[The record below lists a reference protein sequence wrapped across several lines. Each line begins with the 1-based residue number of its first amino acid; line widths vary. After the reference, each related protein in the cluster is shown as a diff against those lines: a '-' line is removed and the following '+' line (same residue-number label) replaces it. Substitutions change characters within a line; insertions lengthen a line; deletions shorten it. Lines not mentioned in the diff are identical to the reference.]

1 MNTSK
6 NKITFVLSKSRLNA
20 SGKCSVR
27 CRITYLKKRCEFAT
41 GLFINP
47 IHWQSKPQIAK
58 PPNDENTYI
67 NNQLSLIKNKINQAF
82 LLLQIQEKN
91 FSVDDIYNQ
100 YKGKPSKQ
108 NIGVVNYNNE
118 YLLKYKR
125 LIGIEIKEI
134 TWNKFNYI
142 YNDLKD
148 FIKWKYL
155 QNDVLLN
162 DLDYSFIV
170 EFEYYLKTEKSQKQ
184 VTINKCLQ
192 RFKKVVKMALTDKLI
207 DNYPFIEHK
216 PKKVVTNVVFLS
228 TEELFKIENHVFSQS
243 RLDLVR
249 ELFVFCCYTGL
260 AFNEM
265 SNLEPKHIITG
276 FDNNQWIEMIR
287 EKTSKPI
294 SIPLLPKSK
303 AIIEK
308 YLHPESKYILPR
320 ISNQKFN
327 SYLKEIAEVIGI
339 EKNLTHHSA
348 RKTFASTVLLYNDV
362 PMEIVSE
369 LLGHSKIST
378 TQEYYAKVVN
388 KKVSEA
394 MIKLSAKMNNQ
405 VSSIN

>member
-1 MNTSK
+1 MNTY
-6 NKITFVLSKSRLNA
+6 NLKILFLIDKLKSN
-20 SGKCSVR
+20 GKGKAPIR
-27 CRITYLKKRCEFAT
+27 CRITFNKIRKVFST
-41 GLFINP
+41 GLTINP
-47 IHWQSKPQIAK
+47 NHWHSKQQLAK
-58 PPNDENTYI
+58 PPNEENKFI
-67 NNQLSLIKNKINQAF
+67 NNELSLIKNKVNQAF
-82 LLLQIQEKN
+82 LLLQIQEDN

-108 NIGVVNYNNE
+108 NIGIVIYYNE
-118 YLLKYKR
+118 YLLKYKK

-142 YNDLKD
+142 YNDVKD
-148 FIKWKYL
+148 FIKWKYK
-155 QNDVLLN
+155 QNEVLLK
-162 DLDYSFIV
+162 DLDYSFII

-192 RFKKVVKMALTDKLI
+192 RFKKVIKMALTDKLI
-207 DNYPFIEHK
+207 DNYPFLEHK
-216 PKKVVTNVVFLS
+216 PKKVITNVVFLS
-228 TEELFKIENHVFSQS
+228 TEELFKMENHTFSQV
-243 RLDLVR
+243 RLNVVR

-287 EKTSKPI
+287 EKTNKPI

-303 AIIEK
+303 VIIEK
-308 YLHPESKYILPR
+308 YLDSENKYILPR

-327 SYLKEIAEVIGI
+327 SYLKEIAGVIGI
-339 EKNLTHHSA
+339 EKNLTHHTA

-369 LLGHSKIST
+369 LLGHSKMSI

-394 MIKLSAKMNNQ
+394 MSGLAERLKDKN
-405 VSSIN
+405 

>member
-1 MNTSK
+1 MNF
-6 NKITFVLSKSRLNA
+6 NKLKILFLLDKAKANKKGNA
-20 SGKCSVR
+20 PIR
-27 CRITYLKKRCEFAT
+27 CRITFGSRKTFST
-41 GLFINP
+41 GLFINSN
-47 IHWQSKPQIAK
+47 HWFSKFQIAK

-82 LLLQIQEKN
+82 LMLQIQENN
-91 FSVDDIYNQ
+91 FSVDDIYSQ
-100 YKGKPSKQ
+100 FKGKPSKQ
-108 NIGVVNYNNE
+108 NIGVVIYYNE
-118 YLLKYKR
+118 YLLKYKK

-142 YNDLKD
+142 YNDIKD
-148 FIKWKYL
+148 FIKWKYN
-155 QNDVLLN
+155 QNDILLK
-162 DLDYSFIV
+162 DLDYSFII

-192 RFKKVVKMALTDKLI
+192 RFKKVVKKALIDKLI
-207 DNYPFIEHK
+207 DNYPFVEHK

-228 TEELFKIENHVFSQS
+228 TEELFKLENHVFSQA
-243 RLDLVR
+243 RLDFVR

-265 SNLEPKHIITG
+265 SNLESKHIIIG

-287 EKTSKPI
+287 EKTNKTI

-303 AIIEK
+303 EIIGK
-308 YLHPESKYILPR
+308 YLNSEGKYILPR

-327 SYLKEIAEVIGI
+327 SYLKEIADIVGI
-339 EKNLTHHSA
+339 EKNLTHHIA
-348 RKTFASTVLLYNDV
+348 RKTFASTVLLFNDV

-369 LLGHSKIST
+369 LLGHSKMST

-388 KKVSEA
+388 KKVSQE
-394 MIKLSAKMNNQ
+394 MIKLASKIDK
-405 VSSIN
+405 S

>member
-1 MNTSK
+1 MNTPN
-6 NKITFVLSKSRLNA
+6 NKVTFVLSKSRLNA
-20 SGKCSVR
+20 AGKCSIR
-27 CRITYLKKRCEFAT
+27 CRLTYLKKRCEFAT

-47 IHWQSKPQIAK
+47 IYWQSKPQIAK

-91 FSVDDIYNQ
+91 FCVDDIYNQ

-108 NIGVVNYNNE
+108 NIGVVNYYNE

-148 FIKWKYL
+148 FLKWKYK
-155 QNDVLLN
+155 QNDLLLN
-162 DLDYSFIV
+162 DLNYSFIV

-207 DNYPFIEHK
+207 DSYPFIEHK

-228 TEELFKIENHVFSQS
+228 TEELFKIENYVFSQS

-265 SNLEPKHIITG
+265 SNLERKHIITG

-287 EKTSKPI
+287 EKTNKPI

-308 YLHPESKYILPR
+308 YLHPDSKYILPR

-339 EKNLTHHSA
+339 EKNLTHHTA

-394 MIKLSAKMNNQ
+394 MNGLAEKLNNTGK
-405 VSSIN
+405 V